1 MLCTQGLA
9 AHCHTRKSWEQ
20 LPEMLPTTKTLQSTH
35 RVYTA
40 VVIQLVQT
48 AAYLHTKSHNV
59 CTEMVPI
66 SSSTS
71 S

>member
-1 MLCTQGLA
+1 
-9 AHCHTRKSWEQ
+9 
-20 LPEMLPTTKTLQSTH
+20 MLPTTKTLQSTST
-35 RVYTA
+35 VYTA
-40 VVIQLVQT
+40 VLIQQVQT
-48 AAYLHTKSHNV
+48 AYLHMKSHNV